1 MKIRCLVV
9 DDKPLAIDILRE
21 YISKIAFLELVQTF
35 ENPLTALE
43 YVDQQ
48 GADLIFL
55 DIQMPELSGIE
66 FMKLLKGRSKVIL
79 STAYSKYAM
88 DGYEHDVVDYL
99 LKPVSFDR
107 FYKAAEKAGKIIS
120 SSGQAESTSP
130 GKHEPSAFTGNCI
143 FLKTDYKIQ
152 KIFLEE
158 ILYIE
163 AKQNYISVV
172 TRSEKIMSLQNIKN
186 IEDKLPPGKFIRVHK
201 SYIVSL
207 DKINT
212 IEKSRIHIDNTLIP
226 IGDIYRDAFLKKIGL

>member
-1 MKIRCLVV
+1 MTKIRCLVV

-21 YISKIAFLELVQTF
+21 YISKIPFLELVLAVQ
-35 ENPLTALE
+35 NPLEALD
-43 YVDQQ
+43 YIYQQ
-48 GADLIFL
+48 GGDLIFL
-55 DIQMPELSGIE
+55 DIQMPELNGIE
-66 FMKLLKGRSKVIL
+66 FMKLLNNRCKVIL
-79 STAYSKYAM
+79 STAYSEYAM
-88 DGYEHDVVDYL
+88 EGYEHDVVDYL

-107 FYKAAEKAGKIIS
+107 FCKAAEKALKII
-120 SSGQAESTSP
+120 GITKRATENKIENAAYP
-130 GKHEPSAFTGNCI
+130 VNWL

-152 KIFLEE
+152 KILLDE

-172 TRSEKIMSLQNIKN
+172 TKSEKIMSLQNIKN

-212 IEKSRIHIDNTLIP
+212 IERSRINIDNLMIP
-226 IGDIYRDAFLKKIGL
+226 IGDIYRDAFLKRIGI